1 MDRLAH
7 LLEHFALRA
16 RVFHSG
22 LVCGSELFDAS
33 DSTGHL
39 HVLRAG
45 VVELQD
51 SRGECLQRLDRPS
64 LAFYPRPLAHRLAT
78 PPGESAELVCASVA
92 FGQGD
97 ADPLSAALPNPLV
110 LALEE
115 APALAGLLQ
124 LLFDEAF
131 GQRCGRS
138 VALDRLSELLVLHLL
153 RIAMS
158 GGGPRIGVLAGLAD
172 PRLAKALVA
181 MHARPAESWTLQQL
195 AECAGMSRAR
205 FALHFQQVLGQT
217 PMDYLAGWRVG
228 LAMAEL
234 RRGRPVGQAAQQ
246 VGYASA
252 SALARVFSARVG
264 ASPLQWLR
272 AQAVAGAQGSN

>member
-7 LLEHFALRA
+7 LLDHFALKA

-22 LVCGSELFDAS
+22 LVCGSELFDSS
-33 DSTGHL
+33 DGSGHL

-45 VVELQD
+45 VIELQD

-78 PPGESAELVCASVA
+78 LPEESAELVCASVA
-92 FGQGD
+92 FGQSD

-110 LALEE
+110 LALD
-115 APALAGLLQ
+115 AVPALASLLQ

-131 GQRCGRS
+131 EQHCGRS
-138 VALDRLSELLVLHLL
+138 AALDRLSELLVLHLL

-158 GGGPRIGVLAGLAD
+158 SGGPRIGVLAGLAD

-181 MHARPAESWTLQQL
+181 MHAQPAEAWTLQQL
-195 AECAGMSRAR
+195 AERAGMSRAR

-217 PMDYLAGWRVG
+217 PMDYLTGWRVG

-234 RRGRPVGQAAQQ
+234 RRGRAVGQVAQQ
-246 VGYASA
+246 VGYGAA

-264 ASPLQWLR
+264 VSPMAWLR
-272 AQAVAGAQGSN
+272 AQNLATADA

>member
-7 LLEHFALRA
+7 LLEQFALRA
-16 RVFHSG
+16 RIFHSG
-22 LVCGSELFDAS
+22 LICGSELFDSADGS
-33 DSTGHL
+33 GHL

-45 VVELQD
+45 VIELQD
-51 SRGECLQRLDRPS
+51 SRGDCLKRLDRPS
-64 LAFYPRPLAHRLAT
+64 LAFYPRPLAHRLST
-78 PPGESAELVCASVA
+78 PPGESAELVCASVS
-92 FGQGD
+92 FGQSG
-97 ADPLSAALPNPLV
+97 ADPLSVALPNPLV
-110 LALEE
+110 LALDE

-131 GQRCGRS
+131 AQRCGRS
-138 VALDRLSELLVLHLL
+138 AALDRLSELLVLHLL

-158 GGGPRIGVLAGLAD
+158 RAGPRMGVLAGLAD

-181 MHARPAESWTLQQL
+181 MHAQPAEAWTLQQL
-195 AECAGMSRAR
+195 AARAGMSRAR
-205 FALHFQQVLGQT
+205 FALHFQQVVGQT
-217 PMDYLAGWRVG
+217 PMDYLTGWRVG

-234 RRGRPVGQAAQQ
+234 RRGRQVGQVAQQ

-264 ASPLQWLR
+264 VSPLAWLR
-272 AQAVAGAQGSN
+272 AQTPTAPNA

>member
-131 GQRCGRS
+131 ERHCGRS
-138 VALDRLSELLVLHLL
+138 AALDRLSELLVLHLL
-153 RIAMS
+153 RIAMNGS
-158 GGGPRIGVLAGLAD
+158 GPRVGVLAGLAD
-172 PRLAKALVA
+172 PRLSKALVA
-181 MHARPAESWTLQQL
+181 MYARPADVWTLQRL
-195 AECAGMSRAR
+195 AACAGMSRAR
-205 FALHFQQVLGQT
+205 FALRFQQVVGQT

-264 ASPLQWLR
+264 ASPMQWLR
-272 AQAVAGAQGSN
+272 EQAVAGAPGSD